1 MAQFNI
7 SYLPQQQIDK
17 TKWDNCIN
25 GSSNGLI
32 YARSYYLD
40 ITAPGWNALVLND
53 YEAVMPL
60 PTRKKW
66 IFSYLFEP
74 PMTPILGVFGNQVS
88 GTLVN
93 AFLQAIPAT
102 IRSWDYSLNHYNPV

>member
-1 MAQFNI
+1 MAESNI
-7 SYLPQQQIDK
+7 AYIPQQQIDK

-25 GSSNGLI
+25 AAANGLL

-40 ITAPGWNALVLND
+40 TTAITWDALVLND

-60 PTRKKW
+60 PIRKKW

-74 PMTPILGVFGNQVS
+74 PMTPVLGIFGNHGVVVLAH
-88 GTLVN
+88 GILE
-93 AFLQAIPAT
+93 
-102 IRSWDYSLNHYNPV
+102 